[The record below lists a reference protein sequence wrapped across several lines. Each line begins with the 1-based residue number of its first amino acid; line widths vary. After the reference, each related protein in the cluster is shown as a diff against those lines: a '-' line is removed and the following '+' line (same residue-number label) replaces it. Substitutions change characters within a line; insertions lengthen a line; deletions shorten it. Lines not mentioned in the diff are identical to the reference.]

1 MIASFRDAETWRL
14 FEKRKSRRF
23 AGIATVALR
32 KLDQLKAA
40 KSLDDLR
47 TPPANRLESL
57 KGNRHGQHSIRIND
71 QYRVCFIW
79 RRDGAHEVEIVDYH
93 QVVFRGFMTIKRP
106 RGGWEIEGVTTHPGE
121 MLLQEFLI
129 PLSISQNQLA
139 LDIRVPATRIGQI
152 VKGNRSITS
161 DTALRLSRYFGNSP
175 EFWLNL
181 QQMYDLSKARQES
194 AGRIHE
200 EVRPLRRTA

>member
-1 MIASFRDAETWRL
+1 
-14 FEKRKSRRF
+14 
-23 AGIATVALR
+23 
-32 KLDQLKAA
+32 
-40 KSLDDLR
+40 
-47 TPPANRLESL
+47 
-57 KGNRHGQHSIRIND
+57 
-71 QYRVCFIW
+71 
-79 RRDGAHEVEIVDYH
+79 
-93 QVVFRGFMTIKRP
+93 MTIKRL
-106 RGGWEIEGVTTHPGE
+106 REGWKIEGVTTHPGE

-152 VKGNRSITS
+152 VKGNRSVTS

-194 AGRIHE
+194 AARIHE
-200 EVRPLRRTA
+200 EVRPLKRTA